1 MKSKQLIFCVALFC
15 AVCGSAKAQTN
26 EKYVGVYTSMGAEFE
41 VYNQTEVTFM
51 YEHKFSKYFAY
62 NFGLGVSQWH
72 LRYPVPISHNFVTV
86 PVNIKFDSN
95 VLNFGLGVYYS
106 VHTNPYGPLAS
117 SITSFSVD
125 NCFGAS
131 LFLSKNIN
139 LTEKF
144 VLEPEVKYQLNT
156 YCSHIFSVG
165 MKLKYKL

>member
-1 MKSKQLIFCVALFC
+1 MV
-15 AVCGSAKAQTN
+15 N
-26 EKYVGVYTSMGAEFE
+26 EKYVGVYTSMGGGFDS
-41 VYNQTEVTFM
+41 YNQTEVTFM

-62 NFGLGVSQWH
+62 SFGLGVSQMH
-72 LRYPVPISHNFVTV
+72 LRYSIPMSYNYVTV

-106 VHTNPYGPLAS
+106 IFTNPYGPLAS
-117 SITSFSVD
+117 CITSISAD
-125 NCFGAS
+125 NCLGAS

-144 VLEPEVKYQLNT
+144 VLEPELKYQLNT
-156 YCSHIFSVG
+156 YSAHIFSIG